1 MKISVSLPRTA
12 TPRGG
17 GEGGVGCEPLTLSVG
32 GVPGFEKSKSAS
44 FLIVRRDVDFLWA
57 GLFGGD
63 SPPVNVM
70 SPFFLLL

>member
-12 TPRGG
+12 TPRMWGG
-17 GEGGVGCEPLTLSVG
+17 WGGCEPLTLSVG
-32 GVPGFEKSKSAS
+32 GVPGFEKSQSAS
-44 FLIVRRDVDFLWA
+44 FLIVRRDVDFLWT